1 MTDSKTHER
10 CICRVY
16 ISASDLAKE
25 GMPLPHGA
33 EILRIMPVSDI
44 WNDDRGFFDHVMIL
58 RHEDLPEVP
67 IGQPVPLRRIVV
79 EVSEREL
86 GAYTKMVHKKARF
99 E

>member
-1 MTDSKTHER
+1 MTDSKKHER
-10 CICRVY
+10 CLCRVY

-33 EILRIMPVSDI
+33 QILRIMPVSDV
-44 WNDDRGFFDHVMIL
+44 WDDGRDFFDHVMIL

-67 IGQPVPLRRIVV
+67 KGQPVPLRRLVV

-86 GAYTKMVHKKARF
+86 GPYTKMVHKEARF

>member
-1 MTDSKTHER
+1 MTDSQKHER
-10 CICRVY
+10 CLCRVY

-33 EILRIMPVSDI
+33 EILRIMPM
-44 WNDDRGFFDHVMIL
+44 NDTWDLEGSFDHVMIL

-67 IGQPVPLRRIVV
+67 RGQQVPLRRLVV

-86 GAYTKMVHKKARF
+86 GPYTKMVHKEARF